1 MINLHKSLSNLPI
14 IIVINWAICALF
26 FTHSEFYFNNFELLD
41 NLDTIIVYLSLMH
54 FLWMPKIYSKE
65 KKYFI
70 FTIISSIILRISFEK
85 LLTEVYYYLYFS
97 IILMPFIIILWKMK
111 EKK

>member
-26 FTHSEFYFNNFELLD
+26 FTKSEFYINNFDFLD
-41 NLDTIIVYLSLMH
+41 NLETVFVCICLTH
-54 FLWMPKIYSKE
+54 FLWFSKIYNKE

-70 FTIISSIILRISFEK
+70 FTIIYGIILRVSYSK
-85 LLTEVYYYLYFS
+85 LEVEAYYFIYYL
-97 IILMPFIIILWKMK
+97 IVLMPFIAVLWNLK
-111 EKK
+111 EKN